1 MGDKAINL
9 SMGYKY
15 ILSDGK
21 SYLYF
26 ILYIKIGNP
35 IPRAYMDISAHGD
48 ISYIAYYVR
57 NSFPENFH
65 TTSIPGLDLTSSI

>member
-1 MGDKAINL
+1 MGWGSAMGKWVWSNGYGVMV
-9 SMGYKY
+9 MGYKY

-35 IPRAYMDISAHGD
+35 TTVAYMDISARGD
-48 ISYIAYYVR
+48 ISYI
-57 NSFPENFH
+57 
-65 TTSIPGLDLTSSI
+65 